1 MFSKDFFVEK
11 LNTLM
16 QKNNL
21 SKQALA
27 EILGVSR
34 QAVSKIANGANM
46 PTIDN
51 LILIANYF
59 NVSLD
64 YLVGRN
70 DDPQYEYYL
79 QKAEHALL
87 QDMTEDFIT
96 LFNYAKAKGLKQQP
110 ILFQEHFQLIK
121 WFENWKQEIA
131 IQQEYYDAK
140 KAYDE
145 QEEQKY
151 YEKQFKS
158 KSPFQSI
165 EPKSKGIVDAIKEKF
180 LLKEPVFNY
189 SNKKTSADWKRDK
202 NLEDNFH
209 RLRDMSLDFPYIEF
223 PSIPMPNQLSEYLL
237 PIVEADIQEGIAD
250 YVKKIGD

>member
-1 MFSKDFFVEK
+1 MDKFSQRLKDLRKLYKVTQKQTSDMTGITGRVYQSYEYGKVVPTATALVSLGDFF
-11 LNTLM
+11 
-16 QKNNL
+16 
-21 SKQALA
+21 
-27 EILGVSR
+27 
-34 QAVSKIANGANM
+34 
-46 PTIDN
+46 
-51 LILIANYF
+51 Y
-59 NVSLD
+59 VSLD
-64 YLVGRN
+64 YLIGRN
-70 DDPQYEYYL
+70 DDPQHEYYF
-79 QKAEHALL
+79 QKAKDALL
-87 QDMTEDFIT
+87 FDMPEAFII
-96 LFNYAKAKGLKQQP
+96 LFKYAKAKGLKQQP
-110 ILFQEHFQLIK
+110 ITIQEHFQLIK
-121 WFENWKQEIA
+121 WFREWKQEIM

-145 QEEQKY
+145 QEEKKY
-151 YEKQFKS
+151 YEKQFKT

-180 LLKEPVFNY
+180 FLKEPVFNY
-189 SNKKTSADWKRDK
+189 SNKKTSADWKRDE